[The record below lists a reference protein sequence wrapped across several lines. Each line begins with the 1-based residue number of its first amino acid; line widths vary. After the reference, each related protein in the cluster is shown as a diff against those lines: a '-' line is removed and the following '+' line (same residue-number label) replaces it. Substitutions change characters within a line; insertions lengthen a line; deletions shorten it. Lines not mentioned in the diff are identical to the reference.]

1 MIVVGNET
9 GLGAR
14 IKNIVSAFRK
24 SHLVNDE
31 VFIHHFD
38 YNYIFDIEQ
47 IATRKVEQT
56 DWYLTYKLD
65 DPVVDTRLLY
75 DDSKEIIIINQL
87 TPPTVCGGIDFQ
99 YDNITHET
107 RQKWLTYFNLIKWA
121 PHIQAEVH
129 RLYYNMQLQDAV
141 GVHLR
146 SWYEDKIKK
155 AVCGIYDVKLFAE
168 TIESLGCKKIL
179 LCADHVD
186 AEEELRAVLS
196 KDIEIMTRNSH
207 GREERHIEFDNK
219 HDILVYAGIDLLLL
233 SKCKTIV
240 GSYQSTFTEVAW
252 WLSQCES
259 KVIIPIPQCVK
270 DAEIEYRNSQKI
282 LTIPKL

>member
-1 MIVVGNET
+1 MIIVGNET

-14 IKNIVSAFRK
+14 IKNIVAAFRK

-38 YNYIFDIEQ
+38 YNYVFDIEQ
-47 IATRKVEQT
+47 IATRQLEET

-75 DDSKEIIIINQL
+75 DETKEIIIINQL

-99 YDNITHET
+99 YENITHET

-129 RLYYNMQLQDAV
+129 RLYHVYELHDAL

-155 AVCGIYDVKLFAE
+155 AVCGIYDVKLFAR
-168 TIESLGCKKIL
+168 TIESLGYKKIF

-186 AEEELRAVLS
+186 AENELREVLDKS
-196 KDIEIMTRNSH
+196 IQIITRSSS
-207 GREERHIEFDNK
+207 ELVDRHIEFYNN

-270 DAEIEYRNSQKI
+270 DAEIEYRNSLKKLTLPKI
-282 LTIPKL
+282 